1 MSTTKMLKIPFNGND
16 FFVDIANGNMISLNL
31 VHEIVGCPVNKN
43 PSQWLRL
50 PSTLNVIES
59 MSNNMGKSHIMKSK
73 RDKGGGT
80 EDFPIH
86 RLQNIIL

>member
-1 MSTTKMLKIPFNGND
+1 MAGSMRVPYFSG
-16 FFVDIANGNMISLNL
+16 
-31 VHEIVGCPVNKN
+31 EIEVGCPVNKD

-50 PSTLNVIES
+50 SSTLNVIES

>member
-1 MSTTKMLKIPFNGND
+1 
-16 FFVDIANGNMISLNL
+16 
-31 VHEIVGCPVNKN
+31 
-43 PSQWLRL
+43 
-50 PSTLNVIES
+50 
-59 MSNNMGKSHIMKSK
+59 MGKSHIMKSK